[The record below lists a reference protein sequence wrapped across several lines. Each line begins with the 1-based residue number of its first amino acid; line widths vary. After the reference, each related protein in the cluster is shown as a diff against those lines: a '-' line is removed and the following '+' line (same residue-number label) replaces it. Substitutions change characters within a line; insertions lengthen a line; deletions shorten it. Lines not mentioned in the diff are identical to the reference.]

1 MPKNILKNI
10 RNISDDAKAV
20 TSIARNVLSPVK
32 RRMKLVKLA
41 LSPRSFPGMLP
52 FKLSETKFGLH

>member
-20 TSIARNVLSPVK
+20 ASIARNVLSPAKKENEV
-32 RRMKLVKLA
+32 
-41 LSPRSFPGMLP
+41 G
-52 FKLSETKFGLH
+52 